1 MLHFQ
6 GWRKNNNMRKSTFIF
21 AIVFLSFYLLDNAIL
36 CFLIFKNIDFMEV
49 YICSIFIGM
58 LQSLYFLLRLSKKQ
72 FYFLFPFDYTLCCA
86 LCVFCFRF
94 ISLLMFTHEINLK
107 AIFASLFHNILVTE
121 FFLLPVVMLSY
132 FEEILLFKILRTIKI
147 DD

>member
-72 FYFLFPFDYTLCCA
+72 FYFLFPFYYTLCCA

-94 ISLLMFTHEINLK
+94 ISLLMFKHEINLK

-132 FEEILLFKILRTIKI
+132 FEEILLFKILRTIRI